1 MMRFATLLL
10 ISLLTLRVALAATYG
25 ITTGA
30 ASKKMRATHA
40 LAARHVHNAT
50 PLGWLTGVPPTAAS
64 LAAASAVFTRSN
76 LATAQTV
83 ASSGQLGISRYQ
95 LSTTYLAKPGGAPM
109 ALGAPMGQSPALGLN
124 VYPNPAHGQ
133 TNVLI
138 NGPGGADYKLRL
150 NNVLGSEVRRLLVRP
165 DNQST
170 TGFALD
176 VSDLPPGLYFCSLL
190 VNDKALVTKRLTVL

>member
-10 ISLLTLRVALAATYG
+10 LSLLTLQVALAATYG
-25 ITTGA
+25 LTTGA
-30 ASKKMRATHA
+30 ASKKLHAAHA
-40 LAARHVHNAT
+40 LAARHAHNAAQ
-50 PLGWLTGVPPTAAS
+50 LGGLTGVHPTAAS
-64 LAAASAVFTRSN
+64 LAAASVVFTRSN
-76 LATAQTV
+76 SAQPV
-83 ASSGQLGISRYQ
+83 ASSGQLGVSRNQ
-95 LSTTYLAKPGGAPM
+95 PSTAYLARLGSAPM
-109 ALGAPMGQSPALGLN
+109 ALGSPTGQSPALGLN

-170 TGFALD
+170 SGFTLD
-176 VSDLPPGLYFCSLL
+176 LSDLPPGLYFCSLL
-190 VNDKALVTKRLTVL
+190 VNDKALLTKRLTVL

>member
-10 ISLLTLRVALAATYG
+10 ISSLTLRVALATSYEESRSAVG
-25 ITTGA
+25 RKIHA
-30 ASKKMRATHA
+30 AQA
-40 LAARHVHNAT
+40 LASRHLQAAARLAD
-50 PLGWLTGVPPTAAS
+50 VPPTTAS
-64 LAAASAVFTRSN
+64 VAAASAVFSRSN
-76 LATAQTV
+76 SATSQTGT
-83 ASSGQLGISRYQ
+83 AGPLGAARYQ
-95 LSTTYLAKPGGAPM
+95 PSTTYLAKLGNTPM
-109 ALGAPMGQSPALGLN
+109 ALGSATGQSPALGLS

-176 VSDLPPGLYFCSLL
+176 LSDLPPGLYFCSLL
-190 VNDKALVTKRLTVL
+190 VNDKALLTKRLTVL

>member
-1 MMRFATLLL
+1 M
-10 ISLLTLRVALAATYG
+10 TLRVALAATYG

-30 ASKKMRATHA
+30 ASKKLHAAHA
-40 LAARHVHNAT
+40 LAARHVHNAAQ
-50 PLGWLTGVPPTAAS
+50 LSGLTGVPPTAAS
-64 LAAASAVFTRSN
+64 IAAASAVFTRNNS
-76 LATAQTV
+76 ATSQTV
-83 ASSGQLGISRYQ
+83 ASSGQLGISHSQRN
-95 LSTTYLAKPGGAPM
+95 TIYLAKLSSAPM

-170 TGFALD
+170 SGFTLD
-176 VSDLPPGLYFCSLL
+176 LSDLPPGLYFCSLL
-190 VNDKALVTKRLTVL
+190 VNDKALLTKRLTVL